1 MTFISINE
9 IICLLCSGQ
18 DTAWYSFCS
27 AQEKCTSLAEL
38 YATQQTVQVASPVSF
53 NWFSFFFK
61 NQHFQNSLNSVRN
74 GKEQPL
80 CRCATFQSL
89 FYQFKKCIC
98 TFTYLPD
105 SCRKL
110 EMKLDHIFDG
120 KRLKDHVIRS
130 VDAIDADGCEV
141 LCFWEP
147 DCVSFNFKKSMSQCE
162 LNNSTF
168 EEQEDKLETNYD
180 YIYRGAEV
188 RKELQFDLNHEL
200 STA

>member
-1 MTFISINE
+1 M
-9 IICLLCSGQ
+9 LLCVFFVADKIRLGTVFVQ
-18 DTAWYSFCS
+18 HKKN
-27 AQEKCTSLAEL
+27 AQVQQNF
-38 YATQQTVQVASPVSF
+38 TQQTVQVVSSVSF
-53 NWFSFFFK
+53 NWFNFLL
-61 NQHFQNSLNSVRN
+61 FQKPTLTKFNSIRN
-74 GKEQPL
+74 GKEQRL
-80 CRCATFQSL
+80 CRRATFQS
-89 FYQFKKCIC
+89 KKFIC

-110 EMKLDHIFDG
+110 EMKLDHIFEG

-130 VDAIDADGCEV
+130 VDAIDADDCEV

-200 STA
+200 STALNI

>member
-1 MTFISINE
+1 M
-9 IICLLCSGQ
+9 
-18 DTAWYSFCS
+18 
-27 AQEKCTSLAEL
+27 
-38 YATQQTVQVASPVSF
+38 
-53 NWFSFFFK
+53 
-61 NQHFQNSLNSVRN
+61 
-74 GKEQPL
+74 
-80 CRCATFQSL
+80 
-89 FYQFKKCIC
+89 
-98 TFTYLPD
+98 FTYLSD

-110 EMKLDHIFDG
+110 EMKVGHTFEG
-120 KRLKDHVIRS
+120 KRLKDHMIRS
-130 VDAIDADGCEV
+130 RDAIDADDCEL